1 MGSEMGPLQGAA
13 AAAATVAAA
22 VAMHVGLRR
31 LRCRLPLV
39 LTRRRLGHPATDPDP
54 ARDRLIGVA
63 VLPLRASVWLGAIWI
78 ATDTSAALR
87 AARAAGLGALHMAF
101 TMPLFA
107 IDDRPY
113 ALLDVLALP
122 VALGVAW
129 IAVGA
134 LTHLVQSRVLAAAG
148 VARGAQET
156 VDTLLRLLGGL
167 LAGIV
172 VLQAWGLDVRS
183 LALVASV
190 LGVGFG
196 LQHLANNLVSG
207 LVIGLERPVKPGDFV
222 PSGTCRAPWNA
233 PARAASRSS
242 RATASPSWCPTRTSS
257 SSR

>member
-13 AAAATVAAA
+13 TAAATVAAA

-39 LTRRRLGHPATDPDP
+39 LTRRRLGHPATHPDP
-54 ARDRLIGVA
+54 ALDRLIGVA
-63 VLPLRASVWLGAIWI
+63 VLPLTASVWLGAIWI

-156 VDTLLRLLGGL
+156 VGTLLRLLGGL

-196 LQHLANNLVSG
+196 ALAG
-207 LVIGLERPVKPGDFV
+207 R
-222 PSGTCRAPWNA
+222 CRATRA
-233 PARAASRSS
+233 GPARARRDPPRARRASISGRGPLLPLPGRRYPGRRCLSAAGS
-242 RATASPSWCPTRTSS
+242 GTIDKSE
-257 SSR
+257 